1 MGVEFVLDA
10 SAVLA
15 LIFAEKGHEAVE
27 PLLPAA
33 AISAV
38 NASEVLAKLLRLG
51 ASPADATKAVDDLQ
65 LVVLPFTL
73 DDARA
78 AARLEP
84 LTRARGLSLG
94 DRACLALAQR
104 CGVPAVT
111 ADRSWRIPKLPV
123 RVRVMR

>member
-1 MGVEFVLDA
+1 VRVEYVLDP

-15 LIFAEKGHEAVE
+15 LVFQEDGHEAVE
-27 PLLPAA
+27 PLLPVA

-38 NASEVLAKLLRLG
+38 NASEVLTKLLRLG
-51 ASPADATKAVDDLQ
+51 ASAADATKALDDLQ

-73 DDARA
+73 DDARS

-111 ADRSWRIPKLPV
+111 ADKSWRIPKLPV
-123 RVRVMR
+123 RVRSIR